1 MLGIRTPPLA
11 RRAGFFQAK
20 KDTHL
25 LLTGRD
31 ALAQTLW
38 LQHFANKNKNEK
50 GHPLIKK
57 NRTPTYR

>member
-1 MLGIRTPPLA
+1 VLEVKAIQNPALLTRG
-11 RRAGFFQAK
+11 GVFFHMKAK

-38 LQHFANKNKNEK
+38 LQHFANKPKPK
-50 GHPLIKK
+50 
-57 NRTPTYR
+57 RDT